1 MLVDF
6 LRAARRAGIAVSV
19 AESIEAFAAIDLLGY
34 DDRTAVKDALRLVI
48 AKSDEERERFEECFE
63 RFFGVDPFGAAGD
76 AATLEIVPLE
86 PLSPEA
92 LAALADSLLARILL
106 DDDRAELVR
115 LLHAAAAQSDIASVR
130 LFTQTN
136 QFARRI
142 LEAMGVEALDA
153 AIARLRGYG
162 GAEGE
167 RLADFLELRK
177 RAVAELARDL
187 VERRLAA
194 GGGGEGDR
202 LHDEFLRDA
211 RLVNIDRRDL
221 ARMRVLVR
229 AIGRRL
235 ASRYGRT
242 RTHAKRGHLDVRR
255 TLRRSV
261 GFDGVP
267 FRTYWRKRKVDKPRV
282 ILLCD
287 VSGSC
292 APLAHFLLLFAYS
305 LSEAFSDIRSFAF
318 ATSLI
323 EVSETLETETID
335 NAIASI
341 MRSIGFQSSD
351 YGRALG
357 TFDREFIDA
366 VDRKTTVVILGDG
379 RTNYHDPRVDVMR
392 RIYER
397 ARRVVWLNPEHRVA
411 WGMDDSEML
420 RYLPY
425 TNVARVCNRIRHLE
439 DVVTELVKTR

>member
-1 MLVDF
+1 MLVEF

-19 AESIEAFAAIDLLGY
+19 AESIEAFSAVDLIGY
-34 DDRTAVKDALRLVI
+34 DDRRTVKDALRLVI
-48 AKSDEERERFEECFE
+48 AKSDDERERFDECFE
-63 RFFGVDPFGAAGD
+63 QFFGTGALPGGD
-76 AATLEIVPLE
+76 DTLAFEVVGE
-86 PLSPEA
+86 LSPED
-92 LAALADSLLARILL
+92 LAELLDSPLARVLL

-115 LLHAAAAQSDIASVR
+115 MLHAAAADVDVASVR

-142 LEAMGVEALDA
+142 LEAMGIESLDA
-153 AIARLRGYG
+153 AIGRLRASGD
-162 GAEGE
+162 AERE
-167 RLADFLELRK
+167 RIAEFLELR
-177 RAVAELARDL
+177 RQAVAELARDL

-194 GGGGEGDR
+194 SGGGEAGR
-202 LHDEFLRDA
+202 MHDEFLQDA
-211 RLVNIDRRDL
+211 RLVNVDRRDL
-221 ARMRVLVR
+221 LRMRVLVR

-255 TLRRSV
+255 TIRRSLS
-261 GFDGVP
+261 FDGVP
-267 FRTYWRKRKVDKPRV
+267 FRTHWKRRKIEKPRIV
-282 ILLCD
+282 LLCD

-305 LSEAFSDIRSFAF
+305 LSEAFSDIRAFAF

-323 EVSETLETETID
+323 EVSEILEKQTID
-335 NAIASI
+335 DAIAQI
-341 MRSIGFQSSD
+341 MRAIGFQSSD
-351 YGRALG
+351 YGRALA
-357 TFDREFIDA
+357 TFDRDFMDGI
-366 VDRKTTVVILGDG
+366 DRKTTVVVLGDG
-379 RTNYHDPRVDVMR
+379 RTNYHNPRVDVMK

-425 TNVARVCNRIRHLE
+425 THVARVCNRLRHLE
-439 DVVTELVKTR
+439 AVVTELVKSH

>member
-1 MLVDF
+1 VLIDF

-19 AESIEAFAAIDLLGY
+19 AESIEAFAAVDLIGY
-34 DDRTAVKDALRLVI
+34 DDRQTVKDALRLVI
-48 AKSDEERERFEECFE
+48 AKSDDERERFDECFE
-63 RFFGVDPFGAAGD
+63 KFFGIDPLGIVGGAEVDAD
-76 AATLEIVPLE
+76 VV

-92 LAALADSLLARILL
+92 LADLLDSALARLLL
-106 DDDRAELVR
+106 DDDRAELIR
-115 LLHAAAAQSDIASVR
+115 LLHKAAAESDIASVR
-130 LFTQTN
+130 LFTQVN
-136 QFARRI
+136 QFARRV
-142 LEAMGVEALDA
+142 LEAMGIEGLDA
-153 AIARLRGYG
+153 AIARLRGSG
-162 GAEGE
+162 DAERE
-167 RLADFLELRK
+167 RLAEYLELRR

-194 GGGGEGDR
+194 SGGGEADR

-211 RLVNIDRRDL
+211 RLVNVDRRDL

-229 AIGRRL
+229 AMGRRL

-255 TLRRSV
+255 TIRRSV
-261 GFDGVP
+261 AFEGVP
-267 FRTYWRKRKVDKPRV
+267 FRTYWRKRKVEKPR
-282 ILLCD
+282 IALLCD

-305 LSEAFSDIRSFAF
+305 LSEAFSDIRSYAF

-323 EVSETLETETID
+323 DVSDVMKRETID
-335 NAIASI
+335 DAIAHI
-341 MRSIGFQSSD
+341 MRAIGFQSSD

-357 TFDREFIDA
+357 TFEREFLETI
-366 VDRKTTVVILGDG
+366 DRKTTVVVLGDG
-379 RTNYHDPRVDVMR
+379 RTNYHNPRIDVMR
-392 RIYER
+392 RIYDR

-425 TNVARVCNRIRHLE
+425 TNVARVCNRLRHLE
-439 DVVTELVKTR
+439 DVIAELVKAR

>member
-1 MLVDF
+1 MLVEF

-19 AESIEAFAAIDLLGY
+19 AESIEAFAAVDLIGY
-34 DDRTAVKDALRLVI
+34 EDRQTVKDALRLVI
-48 AKSDEERERFEECFE
+48 AKSDEERDRFDECFE
-63 RFFGVDPFGAAGD
+63 RFFGIGNFDGGAD
-76 AATLEIVPLE
+76 ALFEATFDT
-86 PLSPEA
+86 SPVELLDA
-92 LAALADSLLARILL
+92 LDSELARLL
-106 DDDRAELVR
+106 LEDDRAELVR
-115 LLHAAAAQSDIASVR
+115 RLHAAAAEIDIASVR

-142 LEAMGVEALDA
+142 LEAMGIEALDA
-153 AIARLRGYG
+153 AIARLRGTG
-162 GAEGE
+162 SPEGE
-167 RLADFLELRK
+167 RLADYLELRR

-194 GGGGEGDR
+194 SGGGEADR
-202 LHDEFLRDA
+202 MHDEFLQDA
-211 RLVNIDRRDL
+211 RLVNVDRRDL
-221 ARMRVLVR
+221 LRMRVLVR

-255 TLRRSV
+255 TIRRSYS
-261 GFDGVP
+261 FDGVP
-267 FRTYWRKRKVDKPRV
+267 FRTHWKRRKIEKPRIV
-282 ILLCD
+282 LLCD

-318 ATSLI
+318 ATSMI
-323 EVSETLETETID
+323 EVSEILETQTID
-335 NAIASI
+335 DAIAQI
-341 MRSIGFQSSD
+341 MRTIGFQSSD
-351 YGRALG
+351 YGRAFG
-357 TFDREFIDA
+357 TFDQEFMDSI
-366 VDRKTTVVILGDG
+366 DRKTTVVVLGDG
-379 RTNYHDPRVDVMR
+379 RTNYHDPRIDVMR

-425 TNVARVCNRIRHLE
+425 THVARVCNRLRHLE
-439 DVVTELVKTR
+439 AVVTELVKSR

>member
-1 MLVDF
+1 MLVEF

-19 AESIEAFAAIDLLGY
+19 AESIEAFAAVDLVGY
-34 DDRTAVKDALRLVI
+34 EDRQTVKDALRLVI
-48 AKSDEERERFEECFE
+48 AKSDEERERFDECFE
-63 RFFGVDPFGAAGD
+63 RFFGIGNFEGGD
-76 AATLEIVPLE
+76 DALFDATLETSPVEFLE
-86 PLSPEA
+86 SL
-92 LAALADSLLARILL
+92 DSELARLLL

-115 LLHAAAAQSDIASVR
+115 RLHAAAAEIDIASVR

-142 LEAMGVEALDA
+142 LEAMGIEALDA
-153 AIARLRGYG
+153 AIARLRGSG
-162 GAEGE
+162 NPEAE
-167 RLADFLELRK
+167 RLADFLELRR

-194 GGGGEGDR
+194 SGGGEADR
-202 LHDEFLRDA
+202 MHDEFLQDA
-211 RLVNIDRRDL
+211 RLVNVDRRDL
-221 ARMRVLVR
+221 LRMRVLVR

-255 TLRRSV
+255 TIRRSYS
-261 GFDGVP
+261 FDGVP
-267 FRTYWRKRKVDKPRV
+267 FRTHWKRRKIEKPRIV
-282 ILLCD
+282 LLCD

-318 ATSLI
+318 ATSMI
-323 EVSETLETETID
+323 EVSEILETQTID
-335 NAIASI
+335 DAIAQI
-341 MRSIGFQSSD
+341 MRTIGFQSSD

-357 TFDREFIDA
+357 TFDRDFMDSI
-366 VDRKTTVVILGDG
+366 DRKTTVVVLGDG
-379 RTNYHDPRVDVMR
+379 RTNYHDPRIDVMR

-425 TNVARVCNRIRHLE
+425 THVARVCNRLRHLE
-439 DVVTELVKTR
+439 AVVTELVKSR

>member
-1 MLVDF
+1 MLVEF

-19 AESIEAFAAIDLLGY
+19 AESIEAFAAIDLIGY
-34 DDRTAVKDALRLVI
+34 DDRSTVKDALRLVI
-48 AKSDEERERFEECFE
+48 AKSDEERERFDECFE
-63 RFFGVDPFGAAGD
+63 RFFGMGPSGLGGAALLEFD
-76 AATLEIVPLE
+76 PAA
-86 PLSPEA
+86 PLSPEMLEA
-92 LAALADSLLARILL
+92 LLDSVLARILL
-106 DDDRAELVR
+106 DDDRAQLVR
-115 LLHAAAAQSDIASVR
+115 NLHAAAAEVDVASVR
-130 LFTQTN
+130 LFTQIN

-153 AIARLRGYG
+153 AIGRLRGTG
-162 GAEGE
+162 GSEGA
-167 RLADFLELRK
+167 RIADFLEER
-177 RAVAELARDL
+177 RQAVAELARDL

-194 GGGGEGDR
+194 SGGGEADR
-202 LHDEFLRDA
+202 MHDEFLKDA
-211 RLVNIDRRDL
+211 RLVNVDRRDL
-221 ARMRVLVR
+221 LRMRVLVR
-229 AIGRRL
+229 AMGRRM

-261 GFDGVP
+261 SFDGVP
-267 FRTYWRKRKVDKPRV
+267 FRTYWKRRKIEKPRIV
-282 ILLCD
+282 LLCD

-323 EVSETLETETID
+323 EVSEILEKESID
-335 NAIASI
+335 DAIAAI

-357 TFDREFIDA
+357 TFDRDFIDT
-366 VDRKTTVVILGDG
+366 VDRKTTVVVLGDG
-379 RTNYHDPRVDVMR
+379 RTNYHNPRVDVLKR
-392 RIYER
+392 VYER

-425 TNVARVCNRIRHLE
+425 THVARVCNRLRHLE
-439 DVVTELVKTR
+439 DVVSELVKAR